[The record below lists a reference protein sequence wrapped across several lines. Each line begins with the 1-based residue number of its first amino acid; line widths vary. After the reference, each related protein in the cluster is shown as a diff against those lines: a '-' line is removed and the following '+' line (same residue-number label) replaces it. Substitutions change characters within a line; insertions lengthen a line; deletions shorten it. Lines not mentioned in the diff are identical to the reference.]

1 MRWLLSLIFSAGLVL
16 LAEGSARGRRE
27 TDACKEVHDEFV
39 KCTEKAYADYQTD
52 YSKGD
57 DGKPD
62 WMARKSCNYMTAAVE
77 DCGNKLIGDCKTE
90 KEVTDRKDE
99 QLKNVLVKLK
109 SSIADWDSDKCPAI
123 KAHVERM
130 KAAEAAKSGDGTT
143 LDGDAPAPA
152 PETGEQN
159 AEPSEEP
166 TDSATNITA
175 SVLFV
180 LVLTIFI

>member
-1 MRWLLSLIFSAGLVL
+1 MRWLLSLIFSAWLVL
-16 LAEGSARGRRE
+16 LAEGSARGKRE
-27 TDACKEVHDEFV
+27 TDACKKVHDAFV
-39 KCTEKAYADYQTD
+39 KCTNKAYVDYQADYA
-52 YSKGD
+52 KGE

-77 DCGNKLIGDCKTE
+77 DCGNKLVGECKTE
-90 KEVTDRKDE
+90 EEVTARKDE
-99 QLKNVLVKLK
+99 QLKAVLVKLE
-109 SSIADWDSDKCPAI
+109 SSVAEWDSDKCPPI

-130 KAAEAAKSGDGTT
+130 KAAEAGDGTT
-143 LDGDAPAPA
+143 QDGDSPAPA

-166 TDSATNITA
+166 TDSATNITV
-175 SVLFV
+175 SVLLV

>member
-1 MRWLLSLIFSAGLVL
+1 VQCSATPRIMRWLLSLIFSAGLLL
-16 LAEGSARGRRE
+16 LAEGSTRGRRE
-27 TDACKEVHDEFV
+27 TDACKKVHDEFV

-52 YSKGD
+52 FTKGD

-62 WMARKSCNYMTAAVE
+62 WVARKSCNYMTAAVE
-77 DCGNKLIGDCKTE
+77 DCGNKLIGECKTE
-90 KEVTDRKDE
+90 EEVTARKDE
-99 QLKNVLVKLK
+99 QLKAVLVQLK
-109 SSIADWDSDKCPAI
+109 TSIAEWDSDKCPAI

-130 KAAEAAKSGDGTT
+130 KAE
-143 LDGDAPAPA
+143 DGDAPAPA

-159 AEPSEEP
+159 AEPTEAP

-180 LVLTIFI
+180 LVLSIFI